1 MQAWKIHGDS
11 NKSCSVKTRGLAFGV
26 HVRGADWM
34 QPAVHP
40 SHLSPPAAQPPN
52 PPWLGMEPLGAVPSP
67 APDTPG
73 GSTCG
78 AVGSQ
83 NARIRQS
90 CSLSLSAA
98 PHPQLCATQPCSP
111 ACIHPTSSRS
121 ASWPPPLPPDQT
133 RFPLTDSL
141 CSLDWMAATLALLP
155 PAAAGL
161 ARAASSARAEWL
173 GVTPRGEPLL
183 RALAAASAI
192 VPRPWAHV
200 LPRGLEGPVGERD
213 KCH

>member
-1 MQAWKIHGDS
+1 MVTKAGP
-11 NKSCSVKTRGLAFGV
+11 GLEK
-26 HVRGADWM
+26 RGAGH
-34 QPAVHP
+34 HP
-40 SHLSPPAAQPPN
+40 RPPSR

-78 AVGSQ
+78 AVASQ

-98 PHPQLCATQPCSP
+98 PHTQAVPNTTAFACMHLSNFEPQCFP
-111 ACIHPTSSRS
+111 AC
-121 ASWPPPLPPDQT
+121 PPPLPPVQPP
-133 RFPLTDSL
+133 FSLTDSFP
-141 CSLDWMAATLALLP
+141 SLDWMAATLALLP
-155 PAAAGL
+155 PAPAGL

-183 RALAAASAI
+183 SALAAASAI

-200 LPRGLEGPVGERD
+200 LPRGLEGPAGERGE
-213 KCH
+213 CH